1 MESIEEEPEETVKSV
16 TPEKVKNSKYG
27 TRGFNKSKTPVKV
40 NPMIS
45 RITQKT
51 NATNNSSLKPSKL
64 MSTGKK
70 KTNKKKK
77 KKKTPE

>member
-1 MESIEEEPEETVKSV
+1 
-16 TPEKVKNSKYG
+16 
-27 TRGFNKSKTPVKV
+27 
-40 NPMIS
+40 MIS